1 MTTEEIRDRLA
12 HIIVERLNSGVAMAE
27 VRWESNLR
35 DDLGVDSLAAA
46 ELLFEIEQEFGAPV
60 GTVDA
65 RSLVTVRD
73 AVDAISR
80 GLPSSRAA

>member
-1 MTTEEIRDRLA
+1 MTTDKIRDRLA
-12 HIIVERLNSGVAMAE
+12 RIIVDRINSGVAMAE
-27 VRWESNLR
+27 IRWESNLR
-35 DDLGVDSLAAA
+35 DDLGIDSLAAA

-73 AVDAISR
+73 AVAAISR
-80 GLPSSRAA
+80 GLPSQAA